1 MMMSEEKIKRRY
13 REAEN
18 PSEQLRMLADLNHCG
33 LDRIKRIVG
42 VKLGRA
48 TARINYYEV
57 ERLYMRGL
65 NDREISEKMKCSL
78 SAVTHWRDRHRL
90 PPKGKRGRKRAAA
103 VAQ

>member
-1 MMMSEEKIKRRY
+1 MMMTNEEIIRRY

-18 PSEQLRMLADLNHCG
+18 LSEQIRVLADLNYCG

-42 VKLGRA
+42 VKLGKA

-57 ERLYMRGL
+57 ERLYRTGL
-65 NDREISEKMKCSL
+65 NDREIAAKMKCSL
-78 SAVTHWRDRHRL
+78 PAVTAWRGRQRL
-90 PPKGKRGRKRAAA
+90 PPRNKRGRKSAAA